1 MSLLT
6 RISYNSSGW
15 QRPTG
20 DASKLEVEESF
31 NAQFKFGFEDWF
43 FRGEW
48 QVDGW
53 RYAFLQGANIK
64 DRKYIGRPW
73 NVSLYTIQPD
83 KRRRWVADVHELECL
98 DPTQSEEAEAFFRE
112 QGWLQQMEDEVRA
125 VGGDP
130 EQIRNTEY
138 AGHFLNVRYR
148 VDNLQMMP
156 AETFWPQPFWKKLA
170 AYYKFYPLTEAAEA
184 ELAALQPRRG
194 GRDVPLPE
202 APIFRR
208 AIGAVAYSPDH
219 RRMQAILLKQLQA
232 EYGRDHVR
240 IEVDGIDALVE
251 TDAESIIYEIKSDL
265 SPKSVIRQ
273 ALGQLLEYAYHPPR
287 VYGMPVRL
295 VIVGR
300 SELGHEA
307 AAYLDHLTTAFGLPL
322 EYRVVTW

>member
-1 MSLLT
+1 MNLIT

-20 DASKLEVEESF
+20 EASKLEGETSF

-83 KRRRWVADVHELECL
+83 KERRWVADVHELECL
-98 DPTQSEEAEAFFRE
+98 DTTQCEEAEAFFRA
-112 QGWLQQMEDEVRA
+112 QGWLQQMENEVRA

-130 EQIRNTEY
+130 AQILNTEY
-138 AGHFLNVRYR
+138 SGHFLNIRYR
-148 VDNLQMMP
+148 VDHLQMMP
-156 AETFWPQPFWKKLA
+156 AGTFWLSGFWKSLA
-170 AYYKFYPLTEAAEA
+170 AYYKFYPLTEAANRY
-184 ELAALQPRRG
+184 LAAIRPRRE
-194 GRDVPLPE
+194 GREEDL
-202 APIFRR
+202 IFRR
-208 AIGAVAYSPDH
+208 AVGAVQYSPEH
-219 RRMQAILLKQLQA
+219 RRMQAILFAQLQT
-232 EYGRDHVR
+232 EHGRERVR
-240 IEVDGIDALVE
+240 IEVEGVDILVE
-251 TDAESIIYEIKSDL
+251 TDAEVVLYEIKSDVC
-265 SPKSVIRQ
+265 PRSVIRQ

-287 VYGMPVRL
+287 AYPLPVRL

-300 SELGHEA
+300 CVLGAEET
-307 AAYLDHLTTAFGLPL
+307 AYLSHLKTAFDLPI
-322 EYRVVTW
+322 EYLVVPL